1 MEDTQFLTTLYTFAL
16 IGFIRTCLDIGL
28 LCVNNHNDEDS
39 DEDNHEDNHI
49 QTEIENMKEMLV
61 EIKNKLFEQ
70 TQIDV
75 CSEEVEN
82 EQSLPSENEEVE
94 QYQLIPPNHIEEPSE
109 SQSEQKP
116 EQVQEDKHDV
126 LCRLLKDG
134 SEVYCSYK
142 ATTFMGTF
150 HLKPNA
156 PHGYVIRDVQNNEFA
171 TPTDFSFTKKR
182 LINPKI
188 HSDNGW
194 DSIYIHKGTNKKGV
208 PKKLS
213 LKNLVEPL

>member
-1 MEDTQFLTTLYTFAL
+1 MEDIHIQTTLYTFAF
-16 IGFIRTCLDIGL
+16 IGFIRTCLDLGLL
-28 LCVNNHNDEDS
+28 LCVNNEI
-39 DEDNHEDNHI
+39 DEDNEYNNI
-49 QTEIENMKEMLV
+49 QTDIENMKEMLA

-70 TQIDV
+70 SEIDV
-75 CSEEVEN
+75 CSEEVDQ
-82 EQSLPSENEEVE
+82 EQGPPSENEEVE
-94 QYQLIPPNHIEEPSE
+94 QYQLLPPNHIEEPRE
-109 SQSEQKP
+109 LQSEQKP
-116 EQVQEDKHDV
+116 DQVQEDKHDV
-126 LCRLLKDG
+126 LRRLLKDG

-142 ATTFMGTF
+142 ATTFVGTF
-150 HLKPNA
+150 HLKPTA

-194 DSIYIHKGTNKKGV
+194 DSIYIHKGANKKGV